1 MRKIENFESF
11 AVGFFL
17 GLGQMKPTAEDIAR
31 HSVELKSF
39 AAALSFYMSTNID
52 VLAQRTT
59 KGKYEQVAKNIRSLI
74 EELP

>member
-11 AVGFFL
+11 AAGFFL
-17 GLGQMKPTAEDIAR
+17 GIGQKKPTAEDITKL
-31 HSVELKSF
+31 SFENKSF
-39 AAALSFYMSTNID
+39 SAALSFYMSTNID

-59 KGKYEQVAKNIRSLI
+59 KGKYGQVAKNIRSLI

>member
-1 MRKIENFESF
+1 MQTIKDFESF
-11 AVGFFL
+11 AAGFFL
-17 GLGQMKPTAEDIAR
+17 GTGQKKPTAEDIAR
-31 HSVELKSF
+31 HCVELKSF

>member
-31 HSVELKSF
+31 HSVENKYFS
-39 AAALSFYMSTNID
+39 AALSFYMFTNVF
-52 VLAQRTT
+52 VLAKSTT
-59 KGKYEQVAKNIRSLI
+59 KGKYEQVAKNIRNLL

>member
-11 AVGFFL
+11 AAGFFL
-17 GLGQMKPTAEDIAR
+17 GLGQEKPTAEDITKL
-31 HSVELKSF
+31 SIELKSF

-52 VLAQRTT
+52 VLAKSTT